1 MEILIFVWNGFMTW
15 LRKMRVVGNF
25 PQGTKK
31 THIEIYTYLEQT
43 KKSYNLHA
51 RLEFRMNDLY

>member
-1 MEILIFVWNGFMTW
+1 MTW

-43 KKSYNLHA
+43 KKRYNLRA